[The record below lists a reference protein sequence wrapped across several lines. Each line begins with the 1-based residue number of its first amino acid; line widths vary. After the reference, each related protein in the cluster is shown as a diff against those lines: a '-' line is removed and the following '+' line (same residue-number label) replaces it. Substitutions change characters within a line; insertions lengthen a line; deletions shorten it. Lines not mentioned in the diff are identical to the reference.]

1 MLTLFTVY
9 YIGTRNIAAASV
21 AARSARAAIA
31 IASAMTQT
39 PAHYLTARKVRS

>member
-1 MLTLFTVY
+1 MPVLFTVY
-9 YIGTRNIAAASV
+9 YIGTRNVAAERV

-31 IASAMTQT
+31 IAAAMTQT